1 MRQSCVC
8 TQADYECD
16 VNYIM
21 GKSGNCEPMPD
32 PLNRQSQLK
41 AQDKEEDCA
50 AEGFYYVSKGYR
62 KIPGD

>member
-21 GKSGNCEPMPD
+21 GKSGNCEPIPD
-32 PLNRQSQLK
+32 PLNR
-41 AQDKEEDCA
+41 
-50 AEGFYYVSKGYR
+50 
-62 KIPGD
+62 